1 MTKKFWAD
9 WQKRIGETK
18 AIYGWCKWTRHDGV
32 ETKREG
38 GSLIGYSPF
47 KILSAKFNGDTVDLK
62 LEIVETVFNRNTW
75 GVHNHVENKYIT
87 LHRNDISRII
97 FNKY

>member
-18 AIYGWCKWTRHDGV
+18 EIYGWIKHTRYDGV
-32 ETKREG
+32 ETKRSG
-38 GSLIGYSPF
+38 GSLVGYNPF

-62 LEIVETVFNRNTW
+62 LEVIETVFNRSTW
-75 GVHNHVENKYIT
+75 GIHNHVENKYIT
-87 LHRNDISRII
+87 LHRTDISDIK
-97 FNKY
+97 FTKY